1 MTTDAEQPAE
11 AMDAPDAGLNRL
23 EVVLAAIHASALST
37 VLGVATLLLMGAH
50 SIQGFVH
57 PSFAGTPGLAAR
69 SLIGGLYAGVF
80 IFLLAIAGRRAPR
93 TELAPRD
100 VHLCIASGFVAGF
113 AGAPLVYFLLTL

>member
-1 MTTDAEQPAE
+1 VTTDAEPSGTD
-11 AMDAPDAGLNRL
+11 DAPEAGLNRL

-37 VLGVATLLLMGAH
+37 VLGVAALLLMGAH

-69 SLIGGLYAGVF
+69 SLMGGLYAGVF
-80 IFLLAIAGRRAPR
+80 IFLLAIAGRRVPR

-100 VHLCIASGFVAGF
+100 VHLCAVSGFVAGF
-113 AGAPLVYFLLTL
+113 VGAPLVYFLLTL